1 MRCPVCRHTESRV
14 IDSRPTPDGT
24 SIRRRRE
31 CVSCGRRFTTY
42 ETIEYAPLMVIKKD
56 GSRQPFDREKIL
68 CGLMNACKKLK
79 LKIPDDISVIG
90 FDNTLLSKYSDPKL
104 TSVDQNTFQLGFNSA
119 QLLLE
124 KIGSKEN
131 YSKRIILSTEL
142 IERESVGYK
151 KD

>member
-68 CGLMNACKKLK
+68 CGLMNACKKRPVTRAQMEGVIYAIESSLMSQ
-79 LKIPDDISVIG
+79 IEQEVPSSVIG
-90 FDNTLLSKYSDPKL
+90 EMVLEQLKDVDEVAYIRFASVYQEFSDIQSFL
-104 TSVDQNTFQLGFNSA
+104 NAMN
-119 QLLLE
+119 LLE
-124 KIGSKEN
+124 K
-131 YSKRIILSTEL
+131 
-142 IERESVGYK
+142 
-151 KD
+151 

>member
-68 CGLMNACKKLK
+68 CGLMNACKKRPVTRAQMEGVIYAIESSLMSQ
-79 LKIPDDISVIG
+79 IEQEVPSSVIG
-90 FDNTLLSKYSDPKL
+90 EMVLEQLKDVDEVAYIRFASVYQEFSDIQ
-104 TSVDQNTFQLGFNSA
+104 SFINAMN
-119 QLLLE
+119 LLE
-124 KIGSKEN
+124 K
-131 YSKRIILSTEL
+131 
-142 IERESVGYK
+142 
-151 KD
+151 

>member
-68 CGLMNACKKLK
+68 CGLMNACKKRPVTRAQMEGVIYAIESSLMSQ
-79 LKIPDDISVIG
+79 IEQEVPSSVIG
-90 FDNTLLSKYSDPKL
+90 EMVLEQLKDVDEVAYIRFASVYQEFSDTQSFL
-104 TSVDQNTFQLGFNSA
+104 NAMN
-119 QLLLE
+119 LLE
-124 KIGSKEN
+124 K
-131 YSKRIILSTEL
+131 
-142 IERESVGYK
+142 
-151 KD
+151 

>member
-56 GSRQPFDREKIL
+56 GSRQPVDREKIL
-68 CGLMNACKKLK
+68 CGLMNACKKRPVTRAQMEGVIYAIESSLMSQ
-79 LKIPDDISVIG
+79 IEQEVPSSVIG
-90 FDNTLLSKYSDPKL
+90 EMVLEQLKDVDEVAYIRFASVYQEFSDIQSFL
-104 TSVDQNTFQLGFNSA
+104 NAMN
-119 QLLLE
+119 LLE
-124 KIGSKEN
+124 K
-131 YSKRIILSTEL
+131 
-142 IERESVGYK
+142 
-151 KD
+151 

>member
-68 CGLMNACKKLK
+68 CGLMNACKKRPVTRAQMEGVIYAIESSLMSQ
-79 LKIPDDISVIG
+79 IEQEVPSSVIG
-90 FDNTLLSKYSDPKL
+90 EMVLEQLKEVDEVAYIRFASVYRQFKDVAQFLS
-104 TSVDQNTFQLGFNSA
+104 A
-119 QLLLE
+119 
-124 KIGSKEN
+124 I
-131 YSKRIILSTEL
+131 TE
-142 IERESVGYK
+142 IVK
-151 KD
+151 K

>member
-68 CGLMNACKKLK
+68 CGLMNACKKRPVTRAQMEGVIYVIESSLMSQ
-79 LKIPDDISVIG
+79 IEQEVPSSVIG
-90 FDNTLLSKYSDPKL
+90 EMVLEQLKEVDEVAYIRFASVYQEFSDIQSFL
-104 TSVDQNTFQLGFNSA
+104 NAMN
-119 QLLLE
+119 LLE
-124 KIGSKEN
+124 K
-131 YSKRIILSTEL
+131 
-142 IERESVGYK
+142 
-151 KD
+151 

>member
-31 CVSCGRRFTTY
+31 CVSCGRRFTTD

-68 CGLMNACKKLK
+68 CGLMNACKKRPVTRAQMEGVIYAIESSLMSQ
-79 LKIPDDISVIG
+79 IEQEVPSSVIG
-90 FDNTLLSKYSDPKL
+90 EMVLEQLKDVDEVAYIRFASVYQEFSDIQSFL
-104 TSVDQNTFQLGFNSA
+104 NAMN
-119 QLLLE
+119 LLE
-124 KIGSKEN
+124 K
-131 YSKRIILSTEL
+131 
-142 IERESVGYK
+142 
-151 KD
+151 

>member
-1 MRCPVCRHTESRV
+1 MKCPVCRHTESRV

-68 CGLMNACKKLK
+68 CGLMNACKKRPVTRAQMEGVIYAIESSLMSQ
-79 LKIPDDISVIG
+79 IEQEVPSSVIG
-90 FDNTLLSKYSDPKL
+90 EMVLEQLKDVDEVAYIRFASVYQEFSDIQSFL
-104 TSVDQNTFQLGFNSA
+104 NAMN
-119 QLLLE
+119 LLE
-124 KIGSKEN
+124 K
-131 YSKRIILSTEL
+131 
-142 IERESVGYK
+142 
-151 KD
+151 

>member
-68 CGLMNACKKLK
+68 CGLMNACKKRPVTRAQMEGVFYAIESSLMSQ
-79 LKIPDDISVIG
+79 IEQEVPSSVIG
-90 FDNTLLSKYSDPKL
+90 EMVLEQLKDVDEVAYIRFASVYQEFSDIQSFL
-104 TSVDQNTFQLGFNSA
+104 NAMN
-119 QLLLE
+119 LLE
-124 KIGSKEN
+124 K
-131 YSKRIILSTEL
+131 
-142 IERESVGYK
+142 
-151 KD
+151 

>member
-42 ETIEYAPLMVIKKD
+42 ETIEYATLMVIKKD

-68 CGLMNACKKLK
+68 CGLMNACKKRPVTRAQMEGVIYAIESSLMSQ
-79 LKIPDDISVIG
+79 IEQEVPSSVIG
-90 FDNTLLSKYSDPKL
+90 EMVLEQLKEVDEVAYIRFASVYQEFSDIQ
-104 TSVDQNTFQLGFNSA
+104 SFINAMN
-119 QLLLE
+119 LLE
-124 KIGSKEN
+124 K
-131 YSKRIILSTEL
+131 
-142 IERESVGYK
+142 
-151 KD
+151 

>member
-68 CGLMNACKKLK
+68 CGLMNACKKRPVTRAQLEGVIYAIESS
-79 LKIPDDISVIG
+79 LRSQIEQEVPSSVIG
-90 FDNTLLSKYSDPKL
+90 EMVLEQLKDVDEVAYIRFASVYQEFSDIQSFL
-104 TSVDQNTFQLGFNSA
+104 NAMN
-119 QLLLE
+119 LLE
-124 KIGSKEN
+124 K
-131 YSKRIILSTEL
+131 
-142 IERESVGYK
+142 
-151 KD
+151 

>member
-1 MRCPVCRHTESRV
+1 MKCPVCRHTESRV

-68 CGLMNACKKLK
+68 CGLMNACKKRPVTRAQMEGVIYAIESSLMSQ
-79 LKIPDDISVIG
+79 IEQEVPSSVIG
-90 FDNTLLSKYSDPKL
+90 EMVLEQLKEVDEVAYIRFASVYQEFSDIQSFL
-104 TSVDQNTFQLGFNSA
+104 NAMN
-119 QLLLE
+119 LLE
-124 KIGSKEN
+124 K
-131 YSKRIILSTEL
+131 
-142 IERESVGYK
+142 
-151 KD
+151 

>member
-68 CGLMNACKKLK
+68 CGLMNACKKRPVTRAQMEGVIYAIESSLMSQ
-79 LKIPDDISVIG
+79 IEQEVPSSVIG
-90 FDNTLLSKYSDPKL
+90 EMVLEQLKEVDEVAYIRFASVYQEFSDIQ
-104 TSVDQNTFQLGFNSA
+104 SFINAMN
-119 QLLLE
+119 LLE
-124 KIGSKEN
+124 K
-131 YSKRIILSTEL
+131 
-142 IERESVGYK
+142 
-151 KD
+151 

>member
-68 CGLMNACKKLK
+68 CGLMNACKKRPVTRAQMEGVIYAIESSLMSQ
-79 LKIPDDISVIG
+79 IEQEVPSSVIG
-90 FDNTLLSKYSDPKL
+90 EMVLEQLKEVDGVAYIRFASVYQEFSDIQ
-104 TSVDQNTFQLGFNSA
+104 SFINAMN
-119 QLLLE
+119 LLE
-124 KIGSKEN
+124 K
-131 YSKRIILSTEL
+131 
-142 IERESVGYK
+142 
-151 KD
+151 

>member
-68 CGLMNACKKLK
+68 CGLMNACKKRPVTRAQLEGVIYAIESS
-79 LKIPDDISVIG
+79 LMSQIEQEVPSSVIG
-90 FDNTLLSKYSDPKL
+90 EMVLEQLKDVDEVAYIRFASVYQEFSDIQSFL
-104 TSVDQNTFQLGFNSA
+104 NAMN
-119 QLLLE
+119 LLE
-124 KIGSKEN
+124 K
-131 YSKRIILSTEL
+131 
-142 IERESVGYK
+142 
-151 KD
+151 

>member
-68 CGLMNACKKLK
+68 CGLMNACKKRPVTRAQMEGV
-79 LKIPDDISVIG
+79 IYDIESSLMSQIEQEVPSSVIG
-90 FDNTLLSKYSDPKL
+90 EMVLEQLKEVDEVAYIRFASVYQEFSDIQ
-104 TSVDQNTFQLGFNSA
+104 SFINAMN
-119 QLLLE
+119 LLE
-124 KIGSKEN
+124 K
-131 YSKRIILSTEL
+131 
-142 IERESVGYK
+142 
-151 KD
+151 

>member
-68 CGLMNACKKLK
+68 CGLMNACKKRPVTRAQMEGVIYAIESSLMSQ
-79 LKIPDDISVIG
+79 IEQEVPSSVIG
-90 FDNTLLSKYSDPKL
+90 EMVLEQLKEVDEVAYIRFASVYQEFSDIQSFL
-104 TSVDQNTFQLGFNSA
+104 NAMN
-119 QLLLE
+119 LLE
-124 KIGSKEN
+124 K
-131 YSKRIILSTEL
+131 
-142 IERESVGYK
+142 
-151 KD
+151 

>member
-68 CGLMNACKKLK
+68 CGLMNACKKRLVTRAQMEGVIYAIESS
-79 LKIPDDISVIG
+79 LMSQIEQEVPSSVIG
-90 FDNTLLSKYSDPKL
+90 EMVLEQLKEVDEVAYIRFASVYQEFSDIQ
-104 TSVDQNTFQLGFNSA
+104 SFINAMN
-119 QLLLE
+119 LLE
-124 KIGSKEN
+124 K
-131 YSKRIILSTEL
+131 
-142 IERESVGYK
+142 
-151 KD
+151 

>member
-68 CGLMNACKKLK
+68 CGLMNACKKRPVTRAQMEGVIYAIESSLMSQ
-79 LKIPDDISVIG
+79 IEQEVPSSVIG
-90 FDNTLLSKYSDPKL
+90 EMVLEQLKEVDEVAYIRFASVYQEFSDIQSFL
-104 TSVDQNTFQLGFNSA
+104 NSMN
-119 QLLLE
+119 LLE
-124 KIGSKEN
+124 K
-131 YSKRIILSTEL
+131 
-142 IERESVGYK
+142 
-151 KD
+151 

>member
-31 CVSCGRRFTTY
+31 CVSCGRRFTKY

-68 CGLMNACKKLK
+68 CGLMNACKKRPVTRAQMEGVIYAIESSLMSQ
-79 LKIPDDISVIG
+79 IEQEVPSSVIG
-90 FDNTLLSKYSDPKL
+90 EMVLEQLKEVDEVAYIRFASVYQEFSDIQSFL
-104 TSVDQNTFQLGFNSA
+104 NAMN
-119 QLLLE
+119 LLE
-124 KIGSKEN
+124 K
-131 YSKRIILSTEL
+131 
-142 IERESVGYK
+142 
-151 KD
+151 

>member
-14 IDSRPTPDGT
+14 IDSRPPPDGT

-68 CGLMNACKKLK
+68 CGLMNACKKRPVTRAQMEGVIYAIESSLMSQ
-79 LKIPDDISVIG
+79 IEQEVPSSVIG
-90 FDNTLLSKYSDPKL
+90 EMVLEQLKDVDEVAYIRFASVYQEFSDIQSFL
-104 TSVDQNTFQLGFNSA
+104 NAMN
-119 QLLLE
+119 LLE
-124 KIGSKEN
+124 K
-131 YSKRIILSTEL
+131 
-142 IERESVGYK
+142 
-151 KD
+151 

>member
-68 CGLMNACKKLK
+68 CGLRNACKKRPVTRAQMEGVIYAIESSLMSQ
-79 LKIPDDISVIG
+79 IEQEVPSSVIG
-90 FDNTLLSKYSDPKL
+90 EMVLEQLKEVDEVAYIRFASVYQEFSDIQSFL
-104 TSVDQNTFQLGFNSA
+104 NAMN
-119 QLLLE
+119 LLE
-124 KIGSKEN
+124 K
-131 YSKRIILSTEL
+131 
-142 IERESVGYK
+142 
-151 KD
+151 